1 MGQTA
6 HALVLYY
13 FILCYGFKTVMRCAL
28 LFYSAVVTFRRKNRR
43 KRWRGVWH
51 VGNPAFG
58 GRGAGIWRRH
68 CKTNAR
74 LAFDSTLGFPGEGW
88 SSKFPNLHMATW
100 NTRSLTCERF
110 EYCKSLKYDI
120 LALTE
125 LWRNQAKYQNRSK
138 QFIVSEPKIIKKGPR
153 KGQPRFPDDR
163 AAGVAIMFSAAAQ
176 KKVLAFGSEGER
188 ICWVRLRG
196 PSYLLSVRD
205 RNLPTT

>member
-1 MGQTA
+1 MPS
-6 HALVLYY
+6 
-13 FILCYGFKTVMRCAL
+13 C
-28 LFYSAVVTFRRKNRR
+28 
-43 KRWRGVWH
+43 
-51 VGNPAFG
+51 
-58 GRGAGIWRRH
+58 
-68 CKTNAR
+68 
-74 LAFDSTLGFPGEGW
+74 STLLLLRSGARTEEKGGEGFGTSAIPHSVAEGQESGEGTAKQTLAW
-88 SSKFPNLHMATW
+88 RSTQHLDSQVRDGRQNSLICIWQPW